1 MTLETRAPDRQ
12 VPFDEGAEQQVLG
25 SLLIDRDAIFKIAD
39 LLRVDDFYIARHQ
52 RIYDAAQALL
62 ERRERIDPLTIQ
74 MELARREELDRAGG
88 QAYLRALAEGVPTAA
103 EIDRYGRIV
112 RDRAILRRLL
122 GAATSIAADAYDEP
136 TDIALALDRAEQRLF
151 ALRDESSNAQLRH
164 ITASLQS
171 NYEHLTD
178 RMERPFEVSGIPSGF
193 REVDYYTE
201 GFTIGDLIVLAA
213 RPSVGKTSLALG
225 MSFNI
230 ARRGHP
236 VLLFSLEMDAKQIV
250 SRYLAL
256 NSRMD
261 LLALRTGNIIDT
273 DAAAAL
279 HGLPVFIDDTPGISI
294 MELRTKARRASTH
307 EKIEVIIVDYLQL
320 VRSGGKEE
328 NRVQEIATITRNL
341 KSLAR
346 ELGVVVIGLSQ
357 LSRAAGDSGG
367 EPKLSTLR
375 ECVTGETLVCLSDGR
390 RVPIAELVGTCPD
403 VLSIENDRIVTAR
416 AEKIWCVG
424 TRPVFK
430 VRLTSGRSIRVT
442 AEHRLRV
449 FAGWRHVRDL
459 KSGDRLAITRR
470 LPEPDSTIEWAD
482 DKIGLLG
489 QMIGDGS
496 YLTGAPM
503 RYTASSEENS
513 HFVAATAINE
523 FDAEVKRYDEIG
535 TWHQLLITG
544 NGNRWHPAGVNAWLR
559 ELRIFGQRSHQKR
572 VPSDVF
578 RLANNQLAV
587 LLRHLW
593 ATDGSISVHEGGG
606 GHSVY
611 YATNSIGLAADV
623 AALLLRFDIV
633 TRTIRVEKAGY
644 LPGYQVHVSG
654 TEAQRRF
661 IETIGVFGPRVQPAA
676 ALMAATA
683 GVVPGTNVDTIPRE
697 VFGLVR
703 ERMRDREITT
713 REMARLRGTSYG
725 GNGHFS
731 FSPSRPH
738 LASYAR
744 LLEDDELMGHATSDL
759 FWDEVVD
766 VVADGEELVY
776 DLTVPNTA
784 CWLAD
789 GIVSHNSGAL
799 EQDADI
805 VVMLWR
811 EREET
816 PVGAPRL
823 INGAVAK
830 NRNGPTGGFQ
840 LLFESEQAKFFS
852 KAPDE
857 GGPPA

>member
-12 VPFDEGAEQQVLG
+12 VPFDEAAEQQVIG
-25 SLLIDRDAIFKIAD
+25 SLLIDRDAIFKVAD
-39 LLRVDDFYIARHQ
+39 LLRVDDFYVARHQ

-88 QAYLRALAEGVPTAA
+88 QAYLRALAEGVATAA

-136 TDIALALDRAEQRLF
+136 TDIPLALDRAEQRLF
-151 ALRDESSNAQLRH
+151 ALRDESANAQLRH

-171 NYEHLTD
+171 NYEHLTE
-178 RMERPFEVSGIPSGF
+178 RMERPFELSGIPSGF
-193 REVDYYTE
+193 REIDYYTE
-201 GFTIGDLIVLAA
+201 GFTVGDLIVMAA

-225 MSFNI
+225 VSFNV

-236 VLLFSLEMDAKQIV
+236 VLLFSLEMDTKQIV

-307 EKIEVIIVDYLQL
+307 EKIELIIVDYLQL
-320 VRSGGKEE
+320 VRSGGNEE

-375 ECVTGETLVCLSDGR
+375 ECVTGETIVCLADGR
-390 RVPIAELVGTCPD
+390 RVPISELVGACQE
-403 VLSIENDRIVTAR
+403 VLSLANDRIVRAQ
-416 AEKIWCVG
+416 AEKVWCVG

-430 VRLTSGRSIRVT
+430 VRLTSGRSIRAT
-442 AEHRLRV
+442 AEHRLRA
-449 FAGWRHVRDL
+449 FTGWRHVRDL
-459 KSGDRLAITRR
+459 RAGDRLAIARR
-470 LPEPDSTIEWAD
+470 LPEPKSTIEWPND
-482 DKIGLLG
+482 RVGLLG

-496 YLTGAPM
+496 YLKNAPM
-503 RYTASSEENS
+503 RYTTSSEDNS
-513 HFVAATAINE
+513 RFVAAAAINE
-523 FDAEVKRYDEIG
+523 FDARVTRYLEVG
-535 TWHQLLITG
+535 SWHQLLISG
-544 NGNRWHPAGVNAWLR
+544 NGNRWHPAGVNAWFRDLG
-559 ELRIFGQRSHQKR
+559 IFGQRSHEKR
-572 VPSDVF
+572 VPREAF
-578 RLANNQLAV
+578 RLANAQLTI

-593 ATDGSISVHEGGG
+593 ATDGSIGVRKGAG
-606 GHSVY
+606 GHGMY
-611 YATNSIGLAADV
+611 YATNSVGLAADV
-623 AALLLRFDIV
+623 AGLLLRFDIV
-633 TRTIRVEKAGY
+633 TRTVRIEEGGY

-661 IETIGVFGPRVQPAA
+661 IETIGVFGPRMQPAA
-676 ALMAATA
+676 ALLAAMADIL
-683 GVVPGTNVDTIPRE
+683 PNTNVDTIPRE
-697 VFGLVR
+697 VFGVVR
-703 ERMRDREITT
+703 GRMRDRGITT

-725 GNGHFS
+725 GTGHFT

-744 LLEDDELMGHATSDL
+744 LLDDDELMGHATNDL
-759 FWDEVVD
+759 FWDEVID
-766 VVADGEELVY
+766 VVPDGEEPVY
-776 DLTVPNTA
+776 DLTVPDTA

-805 VVMLWR
+805 VIMLWR
-811 EREET
+811 DREDT
-816 PVGAPRL
+816 PAGAPRL

-852 KAPDE
+852 KASDD

>member
-1 MTLETRAPDRQ
+1 MSDRQ
-12 VPFDEGAEQQVLG
+12 VPFDEAAEQQVIG
-25 SLLIDRDAIFKIAD
+25 SLLIDRDAIFKVAD
-39 LLRVDDFYIARHQ
+39 LLRVDDFYAPRHQ
-52 RIYDAAQALL
+52 RIYDVAQALL
-62 ERRERIDPLTIQ
+62 ERRERIDPLTVQ

-88 QAYLRALAEGVPTAA
+88 QAYLRALAESVPTAA
-103 EIDRYGRIV
+103 EIERYGRIV

-151 ALRDESSNAQLRH
+151 ALRDESANAQLRH

-201 GFTIGDLIVLAA
+201 GFTVGDLIVLAA

-320 VRSGGKEE
+320 VRSGGEEE

-357 LSRAAGDSGG
+357 LSRAAGESGS

-375 ECVTGETLVCLSDGR
+375 ECVTGETLVCLADGR
-390 RVPIAELVGTCPD
+390 RIPISDLVATCPD
-403 VLSIENDRIVTAR
+403 VLSVRNDRIAISR
-416 AEKIWCVG
+416 AEKVWCVG
-424 TRPVFK
+424 KRPVFK
-430 VRLTSGRSIRVT
+430 VRLTSGRSIRAT
-442 AEHRLRV
+442 ADHRLRT
-449 FAGWRHVRDL
+449 FTGWRRVRDVQ
-459 KSGDRLAITRR
+459 SGDRLAIARR
-470 LPEPDSTIEWAD
+470 LPEPDTTIEWPD
-482 DKIGLLG
+482 D
-489 QMIGDGS
+489 
-496 YLTGAPM
+496 
-503 RYTASSEENS
+503 R
-513 HFVAATAINE
+513 
-523 FDAEVKRYDEIG
+523 
-535 TWHQLLITG
+535 
-544 NGNRWHPAGVNAWLR
+544 
-559 ELRIFGQRSHQKR
+559 
-572 VPSDVF
+572 
-578 RLANNQLAV
+578 
-587 LLRHLW
+587 
-593 ATDGSISVHEGGG
+593 
-606 GHSVY
+606 
-611 YATNSIGLAADV
+611 IGLAAT
-623 AALLLRFDIV
+623 AA
-633 TRTIRVEKAGY
+633 IR
-644 LPGYQVHVSG
+644 PN
-654 TEAQRRF
+654 
-661 IETIGVFGPRVQPAA
+661 
-676 ALMAATA
+676 
-683 GVVPGTNVDTIPRE
+683 TNVDTVPRE
-697 VFGLVR
+697 VFALVR
-703 ERMRDREITT
+703 QRMRDRRITT

-725 GNGHFS
+725 GTTGHFS

-738 LASYAR
+738 LAEYAR
-744 LLEDDELMGHATSDL
+744 FLEDTELMSLATNDL
-759 FWDEVVD
+759 FWDEVIEVMP
-766 VVADGEELVY
+766 DGEELVY
-776 DLTVPNTA
+776 DLTVPDTA

-805 VVMLWR
+805 VIMLWR
-811 EREET
+811 DREET
-816 PVGAPRL
+816 PSGAPRL
-823 INGAVAK
+823 INGSIAK

-852 KAPDE
+852 KASDD